1 MEIISLSIV
10 VPVYNGAKT
19 VSRLVESLRLH
30 LAGKYDLEFVLV
42 NDGSSDNSAEVCR
55 SLAAGFP
62 EIKFINL
69 ARNFGEHGAVMAGLN
84 FASGDGIVIMDDDFQ
99 NPPEEV
105 CRLVEELRLGYDVVF
120 SFYETKQHHWFRNLG
135 SKLNNIVAS
144 LLLNKPLDLYLSS
157 FKAIN
162 RFTAKEVIKYRGPYP
177 YIDGLILRTTRSIS
191 RVRVRHDARDE
202 GKSGYTLRKMIS
214 LYMNMFVNFSVMPL
228 RIASVLGITLL
239 LVGLL
244 LAIVFVIEEISSPE
258 PVQVWGWLSVLV
270 LFTSGTQLFAL
281 GMVGEYLGRLF
292 LMNSAQPQF
301 VVRET
306 VNVGQG

>member
-30 LAGKYDLEFVLV
+30 LAEKYDLESVLV
-42 NDGSSDNSAEVCR
+42 NDGSSDNSADVCR

-62 EIKFINL
+62 EIRFINL
-69 ARNFGEHGAVMAGLN
+69 ARNFGEHCAVMAGLN
-84 FASGDGIVIMDDDFQ
+84 FASGDGIVITDDDFQ

-144 LLLNKPLDLYLSS
+144 LLLNKPIDLYLSS

-162 RFTAKEVIKYRGPYP
+162 RFTAKEIIKYRGPYP

-191 RVRVRHDARDE
+191 RVIVRHDPRDE

-214 LYMNMFVNFSVMPL
+214 LYMYMYRDWETDRKSV
-228 RIASVLGITLL
+228 V
-239 LVGLL
+239 
-244 LAIVFVIEEISSPE
+244 
-258 PVQVWGWLSVLV
+258 
-270 LFTSGTQLFAL
+270 
-281 GMVGEYLGRLF
+281 
-292 LMNSAQPQF
+292 
-301 VVRET
+301 
-306 VNVGQG
+306 